1 MKHNK
6 GFSYSILLIVILIYH
21 FSIIGQ
27 GDFRFHNYT
36 ISNGL
41 SQSNVTTIIQDK
53 TNTLWIGTQDG
64 LNRFDGKTF
73 EVFNPDDTP
82 GIGSTNFLCSVK
94 TLDGRLWFGTA
105 SGLILFNPDTERFQT
120 FNISGHI
127 LLQIESI
134 CDDNEGNL
142 WLATVGFGV
151 VKFDT
156 KRMKFILNEINIPT
170 KKIHLVTCLKN
181 KRLLIDTEDRGLFLY
196 NRQTKDLT
204 KIKIKSKNHTVIS
217 ILKIVKLESNSVF
230 LCTNQGLYTLDLKSL
245 KTDAKFKVLD
255 RIGLFSIKDLIFSE
269 GKYFVATTSNGL
281 FTLNEN
287 GGVYNSTED
296 IFQKNSL
303 LFNGL
308 TCLYK
313 DKNNKIWV
321 GSERGLSGFDPN
333 RTGFLG
339 IGPSGNLKKGL
350 PSPNVWSFSEDTKS
364 KFIFVGTD
372 FGVSRFNKKTG
383 SFDQFKR
390 SISSKTNS
398 ETGKEVVLSLYC
410 ISEKRVLVGCLDGMY
425 ELQINS
431 PNNFI
436 YRKLKY
442 VPKEHSLKHDRVYA
456 IVPYQKNKF
465 FLATKGG
472 VILYDLKK
480 NKSELFE
487 HNPKDLRNSISIG
500 ICRGAYKDKNGKIWF
515 TTSGGGLNYFSEKKH
530 KILPHPINDVLITF
544 VKDYVASMCHIK
556 GNEYWLGTFGS
567 GLIKIDIETQDIKIV
582 NKKDG
587 LPNNVI
593 YGLLEDDYNCLW
605 LSTNRGIASYNIKTG
620 IISAFKEVHGLV
632 SDEFNSNAFFKT
644 KTGEMYFGGINGY
657 NYFFPG
663 NLSKSSDDLAVIIS
677 KFKLNNIWLK
687 PGDKN
692 SPLKKVISNT
702 KSLELDYKHR
712 SFTICFHSNDLSNPQ
727 LVNYKYELEG
737 SDVGEQLIGSVN
749 ELPFNSLSPGEYTL
763 KLYARIG
770 DGKWS
775 KTPAILQLKI
785 NSPFW
790 ATWWFW
796 SIIVVLLSI
805 LTFIIFKNRIE
816 MARREQVR
824 LELKIAERTREI
836 RQQKSQIELQNKLIE
851 EEKNKVIEQQVLLQV
866 EKDKTEK
873 WLSNTLPAEA
883 VIELK
888 RSGKVQANSFK
899 LVSVLFTDVV
909 GFTKISE
916 KMSANR
922 LVNKLDVLFRKF
934 DEVIENN
941 NLEKIKTIGDAY
953 MCAGGVPIE
962 NSTNPIDACTAAIQI
977 QSYMSKIKFDAIAN
991 HEDYWEIRLG
1001 INTGPVTAGIIGNL
1015 RLAYD
1020 VWGSTVNLAQ
1030 RMEMLGEP
1038 GKVTI
1043 TGSTFKYIEPYFEC
1057 EYRGKV
1063 QSKAKTMIDMYV
1075 VNRIKPELSLNSEGL
1090 IPNARFEEIKK
1101 LHHYSNIKYYK
1112 TEHHVLKILEK
1123 GLSDKLYYH
1132 SINHTKD
1139 VVKSVE
1145 RIALLEGVT
1154 DEGLFLLKT
1163 AAILHDAGFIERY
1176 EHNEEIGAR
1185 MATELL
1191 PKYGYTDQH
1200 IKTIVELI
1208 HVTEIPHRPIN
1219 KMQEIIC
1226 DADLDYLGREDFEE
1240 IADRLR
1246 IELREMGKI
1255 DSDKKWDEIQVKF
1268 LENHQYFTQTAIELR
1283 QKKKEENTQ
1292 LVIDR
1297 LERNEYKD

>member
-1 MKHNK
+1 MKESN
-6 GFSYSILLIVILIYH
+6 FLFFRFLILSFLSIVTAEA
-21 FSIIGQ
+21 Q
-27 GDFRFHNYT
+27 GDYRFHNYT

-41 SQSNVTTIIQDK
+41 SQSYVTTIIQDN

-64 LNRFDGKTF
+64 LNRFDGKSF
-73 EVFNPDDTP
+73 EIFNPDKSL
-82 GIGSTNFLCSVK
+82 GIGSTNFKCSAK
-94 TLDGRLWFGTA
+94 TNDGRLWFGTA
-105 SGLILFNPDTERFQT
+105 SGLLLFDPQTEKFQT
-120 FNISGHI
+120 FNISSQI

-134 CDDNEGNL
+134 SEDIYGDL
-142 WLATVGFGV
+142 WLSTIGFGV
-151 VKFDT
+151 VKFNT
-156 KRMKFILNEINIPT
+156 KSLKFSEIQIALPT
-170 KKIHLVTCLKN
+170 KKIHSVTCLEYGN
-181 KRLLIDTEDRGLFLY
+181 LLINTEDKGLFFF
-196 NRQTKDLT
+196 NGTTKNVT
-204 KIKIKSKNHTVIS
+204 KIAVKPKDETSVS
-217 ILKIVKLESNSVF
+217 ILKIVIINQTNAI
-230 LCTNQGLYTLDLKSL
+230 LCTNQGAYSINLTTL
-245 KTDAKFKVLD
+245 KTSPKFRNLD
-255 RIGLFSIKDLIFSE
+255 KIGLFNIKDLIFSN
-269 GKYFVATTSNGL
+269 GNYFIATTSNGL
-281 FTLNEN
+281 FTISEN
-287 GGVYNSTED
+287 GTIFNSTED

-308 TCLYK
+308 SCLYK
-313 DKNNKIWV
+313 DLNNKIWV

-339 IGPSGNLKKGL
+339 IGPSGNLSKGL
-350 PSPNVWSFSEDTKS
+350 PSPNVWSFAEDPNS
-364 KFIFVGTD
+364 KFVFIGTD
-372 FGVSRFNKKTG
+372 VGISRFDRNSG
-383 SFDQFKR
+383 SFEQYNR
-390 SISSKTNS
+390 SLKPTPTS
-398 ETGKEVVLSLYC
+398 EAGKNVVLSLYS
-410 ISEKRVLVGCLDGMY
+410 ISEKRILVGCLDGLY
-425 ELQINS
+425 ELEIFGT
-431 PNNFI
+431 NN
-436 YRKLKY
+436 YRYKKLKY
-442 VPKEHSLKHDRVYA
+442 VPKEHEQKHERVYA
-456 IVPYQKNKF
+456 IVHYKNDLY

-472 VILYDLKK
+472 VILYNLKS
-480 NKSELFE
+480 NTSELFE
-487 HNPKDLRNSISIG
+487 HNPKDTKNSISIG
-500 ICRGAYKDKNGKIWF
+500 VCRVIYKDKEGKYWF

-530 KILPHPINDVLITF
+530 KILPHPINPVLITY

-556 GNEYWLGTFGS
+556 KDEYWLGTFGS
-567 GLIKIDIETQDIKIV
+567 GLIKINLNSKNIKIV

-593 YGLLEDDYNCLW
+593 YGLLKDDFNRLW
-605 LSTNRGIASYNIKTG
+605 VSTNRGIASYNIG
-620 IISAFKEVHGLV
+620 NGRINVYKEVHGLV
-632 SDEFNSNAFFKT
+632 SDEFNSNAFLKT
-644 KTGEMYFGGINGY
+644 KSGEMFFGGINGY
-657 NYFFPG
+657 NYFIPG
-663 NLSKSSDDLAVIIS
+663 NLSKASNDLIVIIS
-677 KFKLNNIWLK
+677 KFKLDQSWLK
-687 PGDKN
+687 PGDPE
-692 SPLKKVISNT
+692 SPLKQVISST

-712 SFTICFHSNDLSNPQ
+712 SFTIRFHTNDLSNPQ
-727 LVNYKYELEG
+727 LVNYKYILEG
-737 SDVGEQLIGSVN
+737 SDVGEQLIGTVN

-770 DGKWS
+770 DGNWS
-775 KTPAILQLKI
+775 KTPTILNLKI
-785 NSPFW
+785 NSPYW

-796 SIIVVLLSI
+796 TIVAVVLSLI
-805 LTFIIFKNRIE
+805 TLVVFRQRIE

-836 RQQKSQIELQNKLIE
+836 RQQKSQIEEQNRLIE
-851 EEKNKVIEQQVLLQV
+851 EEKNKVIQQQALLQI

-873 WLSNTLPAEA
+873 WLNNTLPTEA

-899 LVSVLFTDVV
+899 VVSLLFTDVV

-934 DEVIENN
+934 DEIIEAN

-953 MCAGGVPIE
+953 MCAGGIPTE

-977 QSYMSKIKFDAIAN
+977 QDYMSKIKFDAIAN

-1043 TGSTFKYIEPYFEC
+1043 TGTTFTYIEPYFEC
-1057 EYRGKV
+1057 EFKGRV

-1075 VNRIKPELSLNSEGL
+1075 VNRIKPELSVNGEGL

-1132 SINHTKD
+1132 SINHSKD
-1139 VVKSVE
+1139 VVKAVE

-1185 MATELL
+1185 MARELL
-1191 PKYGYTDQH
+1191 PKYGYTEQH

-1219 KMQEIIC
+1219 KLQEIIC
-1226 DADLDYLGREDFEE
+1226 DADLDYLGRDDFEE
-1240 IADRLR
+1240 IANRLR

-1255 DSDKKWDEIQVKF
+1255 NSDRKWDEIQIKF
-1268 LENHQYFTQTAIELR
+1268 LENHQYFTQTSIDLR
-1283 QKKKEENTQ
+1283 QKKKEENIAK
-1292 LVIDR
+1292 VKER
-1297 LERNEYKD
+1297 LEKNDYLD